1 MGGVSYDHA
10 TIAENFLNKV
20 QDTGNYISECPV
32 SHLKGVWSSS
42 LDLQL
47 VGH

>member
-10 TIAENFLNKV
+10 TIAENFLNQV
-20 QDTGNYISECPV
+20 QDTGNYISEGSV
-32 SHLKGVWSSS
+32 SHVNVWSSS
-42 LDLQL
+42 IDLQL